1 MSDLHYQSL
10 KNWPG
15 GTRCKKDIQHF
26 SLTVILLTIDCF
38 YENLVKWSRGQHE
51 VFQKNCNSGNRVY
64 DIEFCVLVCQLEEG
78 DQCKTIPQIGDDLCA
93 TDLSCIDGYCSHT

>member
-1 MSDLHYQSL
+1 MA
-10 KNWPG
+10 
-15 GTRCKKDIQHF
+15 RCKKDIQHF
-26 SLTVILLTIDCF
+26 SLTVILLTIDYF
-38 YENLVKWSRGQHE
+38 YENQVKWSRGQHE